1 MVIALILAFN
11 QQFSEHAVN
20 VIIEA
25 MQNRPT
31 AKVFTEKLLLLLNR
45 EDDPTR
51 LLKHHNE
58 HMNTVL
64 RMFIDIFSHPDT
76 AGMFYTNHINDLIDI
91 VVRQLSDL
99 DAGNVLITS
108 VLFGAVSS
116 HFAQHKLSG
125 PSASQARSHEDL
137 YAHLLRGDRMQCI
150 RSAVSARNRQ
160 RISPIV

>member
-31 AKVFTEKLLLLLNR
+31 AKVFTEKLLLQLNR

-91 VVRQLSDL
+91 VVRQLSNL
-99 DAGNVLITS
+99 DAGNVLIPS
-108 VLFGAVSS
+108 VLFELCRRILRNTNYQD
-116 HFAQHKLSG
+116 HQH
-125 PSASQARSHEDL
+125 R
-137 YAHLLRGDRMQCI
+137 
-150 RSAVSARNRQ
+150 
-160 RISPIV
+160 

>member
-11 QQFSEHAVN
+11 QQFSEHVVY

-31 AKVFTEKLLLLLNR
+31 AKVFTEKLLLVLNR

-64 RMFIDIFSHPDT
+64 RMFIDIFSHPDA

-99 DAGNVLITS
+99 DAGNVLSNNI
-108 VLFGAVSS
+108 
-116 HFAQHKLSG
+116 
-125 PSASQARSHEDL
+125 
-137 YAHLLRGDRMQCI
+137 CI
-150 RSAVSARNRQ
+150 
-160 RISPIV
+160 I